1 MTLEEVFMIRNQISK
16 RLVLGLV
23 GLSSVLV
30 LSACNQPTDT
40 AEVESTEPPATTTEV
55 PEPAEDPTAAEP
67 TAGEGETVADLAA
80 SDESFSTLASAIE
93 AAGLTETLSGE
104 GPYTVFAPTNEAFEA
119 LPEGTLEQLL
129 LPENQD
135 VLTQVL
141 TYHVVPEELPASE
154 ITAGEVETVEGTPIT
169 VEVDETA
176 GGVMVNNAMVVQPD
190 IQASNGVIHAVDQVI
205 LPPGAE
211 L

>member
-1 MTLEEVFMIRNQISK
+1 MIHNQISK

-23 GLSSVLV
+23 GLSSALV

-40 AEVESTEPPATTTEV
+40 AEVESTEVPATTTEV
-55 PEPAEDPTAAEP
+55 PTTAEDPTAEGA
-67 TAGEGETVADLAA
+67 TTGQGETVADLAA
-80 SDESFSTLASAIE
+80 SDESFSTLATAIE

-129 LPENQD
+129 LPENKD
-135 VLTQVL
+135 VLAQVL
-141 TYHVVPEELPASE
+141 TYHVLPEELPASE
-154 ITAGEVETVEGTPIT
+154 LTAGEVETVEGTPIT
-169 VEVDETA
+169 VEVDEAA
-176 GGVMVNNAMVVQPD
+176 GGVMVNNAMVIEPD

-205 LPPGAE
+205 LPPGTE